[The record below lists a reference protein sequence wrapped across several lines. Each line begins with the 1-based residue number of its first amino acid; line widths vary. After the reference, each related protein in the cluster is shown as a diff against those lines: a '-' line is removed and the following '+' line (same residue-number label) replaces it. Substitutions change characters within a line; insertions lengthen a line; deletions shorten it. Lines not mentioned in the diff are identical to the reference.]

1 MAEKKTRAD
10 ILEARASAMNKRDE
24 ILKKAQENKRALT
37 QKELQAVQSLATKV
51 VRYDA
56 ILDKMNTRKATPASP
71 TERQGGSIMQV
82 IREAITSNFSESSR
96 ALMQE
101 GAELNKRAGVT
112 TEAGAIVVPF
122 KSDLVSVTAD
132 GDKLLQTEKK
142 QILDPLYNAMVLSQA
157 GATYLTDLVGN
168 IEIPNYSGTSC
179 AWAEENAQSGDGRGT
194 FGSVKM
200 SPKRL
205 TTTLT
210 ISKQLIIQDSVGAYN
225 MLMRTIYDTI
235 ANKLEATI
243 LGKDAGSLTQ
253 PAGLFNDTIANK
265 GAITFK
271 RLVDLEAELEGNNI
285 RSNNLAYITNPAGR
299 AILRSTLKDK
309 TTGAGD
315 FLTDGNSIN
324 GIKLLSTANVADKLN
339 TNENGLLLG
348 DFSNLIIGQWGG
360 LDLTVDPYTKKRE
373 AAIELTINAY
383 FDAVVQR
390 AGSIVLASF
399 K

>member
-1 MAEKKTRAD
+1 MSEKKTRAD
-10 ILEARASAMNKRDE
+10 IMEARAKAMNKRNE
-24 ILKKAQENKRALT
+24 ILKRAQENKRALT
-37 QKELQAVQSLATKV
+37 QKELQVVQSLATKV
-51 VRYDA
+51 VRCDA
-56 ILDKMNTRKATPASP
+56 MLDKMNTRQATPANP
-71 TERQGGSIMQV
+71 TERKGGNIMQV
-82 IREAITSNFSESSR
+82 IREAITGNFSDESR

-101 GAELNKRAGVT
+101 GAELNKRAGLT
-112 TEAGAIVVPF
+112 TESGAIVVPF
-122 KSDLVSVTAD
+122 KRDFVSVKTD
-132 GDKLLQTEKK
+132 GEKLVQTEKK
-142 QILDPLYNAMVLSQA
+142 QILDPLYNAMVLSEA

-179 AWAEENAQSGDGRGT
+179 AWAEENAQSQDGKGT
-194 FGSVKM
+194 FGSVKL

-205 TTTLT
+205 TTTLSV
-210 ISKQLIIQDSVGAYN
+210 SKQLIIQDSVGAYN

-243 LGKDAGSLTQ
+243 LSKDAGSLTQ
-253 PAGLFNDTIANK
+253 PAGLLNGTINNK

-271 RLVDLEAELEGNNI
+271 RLVDLEAELEKNNI

-339 TNENGLLLG
+339 TDEYGLLLG

-390 AGSIVLASF
+390 AGSIVFASF

>member
-1 MAEKKTRAD
+1 MSKKTRAD
-10 ILEARASAMNKRDE
+10 ILEARSEAMNKRDA
-24 ILKKAQENKRALT
+24 ILQKAQEEKRALT
-37 QKELQAVQSLATKV
+37 QKELQEVQSLATEV
-51 VRYDA
+51 VRCDA
-56 ILDKMNTRKATPASP
+56 ELDKLNVQEPKPVQEPRKDSN
-71 TERQGGSIMQV
+71 IMQV
-82 IREAITSNFSESSR
+82 IREAISGNFSEESR

-101 GAELNKRAGVT
+101 GAELNRRAGLT
-112 TEAGAIVVPF
+112 TESGAIVVPF
-122 KSDLVSVTAD
+122 KRDLFSVKAD
-132 GDKLLQTEKK
+132 GNNLVQVDKK
-142 QILDPLYNAMVLSQA
+142 QILDPLYNAMVLSEA

-179 AWAEENAQSGDGRGT
+179 AWAEENATSQDGRGT
-194 FGSVKM
+194 FGSVKL

-243 LGKDAGSLTQ
+243 LGNGAGSATQ
-253 PAGLFNDTIANK
+253 PAGLFNGTINNK
-265 GAITFK
+265 GAISFK
-271 RLVDLEAELEGNNI
+271 RLVDMEAELEKNGI
-285 RSNNLAYITNPAGR
+285 KGNNLAYITNPAGR
-299 AILRSTLKDK
+299 AILRSSLKDK

-315 FLTDGNSIN
+315 FLTDGGSIN

-339 TNENGLLLG
+339 TDENGLLLG

-360 LDLTVDPYTKKRE
+360 LDLVVDPYTKKRE
-373 AAIELTINAY
+373 GAIELTINAY

-390 AGSIVLASF
+390 AGSIVSASF
-399 K
+399 KA